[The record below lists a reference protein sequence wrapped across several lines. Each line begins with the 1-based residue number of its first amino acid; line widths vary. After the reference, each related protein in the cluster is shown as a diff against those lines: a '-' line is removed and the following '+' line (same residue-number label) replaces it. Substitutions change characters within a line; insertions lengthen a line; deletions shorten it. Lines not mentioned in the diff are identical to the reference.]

1 MFPLLLSIL
10 LCDPELSTHQKE
22 KNKRQRLQYSMWRVP
37 HLYFRTLTGPSLVWL
52 ASTTAGVAFLLFG
65 YDQGYMSGMLSLSY
79 FLDTFPKTEDPQVG
93 GITVAIYEIGC
104 LFGAI
109 GAILYGDKM
118 GRKTTILL
126 GMLIM
131 IVGTVIMTCSYSL
144 GQFIVG
150 RIVCGLGNGFNTATV
165 PALQSEL
172 APPAIRGSLVLISGT
187 LIAVGIAIAYWLSL
201 GTYFVQS
208 SFSWR
213 FPIAF
218 QIVFAIMTILL
229 LFAIPESP
237 AWLLRHG
244 HSDEARTTLAK
255 IYRLDPNDP
264 EIEGMIDAAEKANSE
279 MAAFRFR
286 DLFTNGPSQNFRRAS
301 LSILS
306 QIFQQITGINLV
318 SYYASYLFINT
329 LKLSQTTGRIM
340 GAALSTEY
348 ALAAAVTVTFV
359 DRLGRR
365 NTMFWGAIGCG
376 LAFVAATVLVY
387 YVDRDNNRG
396 AAWGAVAMY
405 FVYNTS
411 FAFGWLGQTWLYP
424 AELASVGIRSQV
436 NGLSTCANWGGNFVV
451 VMVTPPGFDNINGYL
466 YLVFACINLLVIA
479 PSVYFFFVETKGRG
493 LEEIDLIFAEAYSD
507 PTLGGYVKHSKSR
520 PHVSGRQLDAEL
532 ANALRIGKLRHRHG
546 GGDIEH
552 LEGRRPADDDDDT
565 KGSSR
570 KLETEKELRSTETRS
585 SHDSSGPSKGESH
598 MREFA

>member
-1 MFPLLLSIL
+1 
-10 LCDPELSTHQKE
+10 
-22 KNKRQRLQYSMWRVP
+22 MWRVP
-37 HLYFRTLTGPSLVWL
+37 HLYLKGLTGPSLVWL
-52 ASTTAGVAFLLFG
+52 SSTTAGVAFLLFG

-79 FLDTFPKTEDPQVG
+79 FLETFPKTEDPQVG

-118 GRKTTILL
+118 GRKTTIML
-126 GMLIM
+126 GMIIM

-172 APPAIRGSLVLISGT
+172 APPATRGSLVLISGT
-187 LIAVGIAIAYWLSL
+187 LIAVGIALAYWLSL

-218 QIVFAIMTILL
+218 QIVFALITIAL

-244 HSDEARTTLAK
+244 HADEARVTLAK
-255 IYRLDPNDP
+255 IYRKEPND
-264 EIEGMIDAAEKANSE
+264 EQVDGIIDAAEKANAE

-286 DLFTNGPSQNFRRAS
+286 DLFSSGPSQNFRRAS

-306 QIFQQITGINLV
+306 QLFQQFTGINLV

-329 LKLSQTTGRIM
+329 LGLSQTMGRIM
-340 GAALSTEY
+340 GSVLSTEY

-365 NTMFWGAIGCG
+365 PTMFWGAIGCG
-376 LAFVAATVLVY
+376 LAFVVATVLVY
-387 YVDRDNNRG
+387 FVDRDNNRG

-424 AELASVGIRSQV
+424 AELSSVGIRSQV
-436 NGLSTCANWGGNFVV
+436 NGLSTCANWLGNFVIV
-451 VMVTPPGFDNINGYL
+451 EIVPVGFNNISNWL
-466 YLVFACINLLVIA
+466 YLVFACINLFLIA
-479 PSVYFFFVETKGRG
+479 PVVFFFFVETKGRG

-507 PTLGGYVKHSKSR
+507 PSLGGYVKHSKTR
-520 PHVSGRQLDAEL
+520 PHVSGRQLDVEL
-532 ANALRIGKLRHRHG
+532 ANALRIGKIRQQDG
-546 GGDIEH
+546 NIEH
-552 LEGRRPADDDDDT
+552 LENAGELDEKRGPMRRLN
-565 KGSSR
+565 S
-570 KLETEKELRSTETRS
+570 EKAGAGLRSTETNS
-585 SHDSSGPSKGESH
+585 SNESSSGAKGETK
-598 MREFA
+598 MREFV

>member
-1 MFPLLLSIL
+1 
-10 LCDPELSTHQKE
+10 
-22 KNKRQRLQYSMWRVP
+22 MWRVP
-37 HLYFRTLTGPSLVWL
+37 HLYLKGLTGPSLVWL
-52 ASTTAGVAFLLFG
+52 SSTTAGVAFLLFG

-79 FLDTFPKTEDPQVG
+79 FLETFPKTEDPQIG
-93 GITVAIYEIGC
+93 GITVACYELGC
-104 LFGAI
+104 LLGAI

-126 GMLIM
+126 GMIIM

-144 GQFIVG
+144 SQFIVG

-172 APPAIRGSLVLISGT
+172 APPATRGSLVLISGT

-218 QIVFAIMTILL
+218 QIVFALITIVL

-244 HSDEARTTLAK
+244 HADEARVTIAK
-255 IYRLDPNDP
+255 IYRKESDD
-264 EIEGMIDAAEKANSE
+264 EQVDGIIDAAEKSNAE

-286 DLFTNGPSQNFRRAS
+286 DLFSSGPTQNFRRAS

-329 LKLSQTTGRIM
+329 LGLSQTLGRIM
-340 GAALSTEY
+340 GAVLSTEY

-365 NTMFWGAIGCG
+365 PTMFWGAIGCG
-376 LAFVAATVLVY
+376 LAFVVATILVY
-387 YVDRDNNRG
+387 FVDRDNNRA

-424 AELASVGIRSQV
+424 AELSSVGIRSQV
-436 NGLSTCANWGGNFVV
+436 NGLSTCANWLGNFIIVEL
-451 VMVTPPGFDNINGYL
+451 TPPAFAGISGWI
-466 YLVFACINLLVIA
+466 YLVFACVNLFIIA
-479 PSVYFFFVETKGRG
+479 PVVFFFFVETKGRG

-507 PTLGGYVKHSKSR
+507 PSLGGYVKHSKTR
-520 PHVSGRQLDAEL
+520 PHVSGRQLDVEL
-532 ANALRIGKLRHRHG
+532 ANALRIGKIRQQD
-546 GGDIEH
+546 GDIEH
-552 LEGRRPADDDDDT
+552 LENVGGDDEKRGPMRRLD
-565 KGSSR
+565 S
-570 KLETEKELRSTETRS
+570 EKAGAGLNSTETNS
-585 SHDSSGPSKGESH
+585 SNESSSGAKGETK
-598 MREFA
+598 MREFV